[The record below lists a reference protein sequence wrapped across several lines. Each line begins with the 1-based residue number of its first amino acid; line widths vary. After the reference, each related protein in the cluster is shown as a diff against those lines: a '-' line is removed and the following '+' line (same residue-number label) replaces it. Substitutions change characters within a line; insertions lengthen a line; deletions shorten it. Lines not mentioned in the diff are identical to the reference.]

1 MSVELPKVAVIGAGS
16 SGITALKAL
25 VGRGFDVTCHEA
37 SDRVGGNW
45 VFGNSNG
52 MSASYKSLH
61 INTSRE
67 RMEYSDYPMPKSF
80 PDFPHHSHI
89 ATYFNDYVDNFGL
102 RDRIRFQSA
111 VARAELADDGTWT
124 IIDSNG
130 NVDRYDAL
138 IVANGHHWDPR
149 WPEPSF
155 PGRFDGKEIHAHS
168 YTSSEDIRGKRV
180 VVVGMGNSAMD
191 IAVEGSYV
199 SDKVYLSARRGAHI
213 IPKYIFGKPLD
224 QVLKNDPRV
233 PYRIRQK
240 FMQTVMRAQIGK
252 VEDYG
257 LPKPDHKIGDAHPT
271 ISDHILSR
279 ITHGSV
285 EVKPNISELKGN
297 TVLFEDGTEVEADVI
312 VYCTGYKV
320 SFPFFDDDLI
330 SAPDNDLPLFRRVFK
345 EDVPNVFFVG
355 LLQPLGAVMPLS
367 EAQGRWIASYLRG
380 EYALPTRS
388 EMDADIAR
396 ERQEMFKRYVKSK
409 RHTMQVDF
417 EQYLHD
423 LEKEIRAGAERARS
437 QGFKLPVELQAA
449 VLPA

>member
-1 MSVELPKVAVIGAGS
+1 M
-16 SGITALKAL
+16 
-25 VGRGFDVTCHEA
+25 
-37 SDRVGGNW
+37 
-45 VFGNSNG
+45 
-52 MSASYKSLH
+52 
-61 INTSRE
+61 
-67 RMEYSDYPMPKSF
+67 
-80 PDFPHHSHI
+80 
-89 ATYFNDYVDNFGL
+89 
-102 RDRIRFQSA
+102 
-111 VARAELADDGTWT
+111 
-124 IIDSNG
+124 
-130 NVDRYDAL
+130 
-138 IVANGHHWDPR
+138 
-149 WPEPSF
+149 
-155 PGRFDGKEIHAHS
+155 
-168 YTSSEDIRGKRV
+168 
-180 VVVGMGNSAMD
+180 
-191 IAVEGSYV
+191 
-199 SDKVYLSARRGAHI
+199 
-213 IPKYIFGKPLD
+213 
-224 QVLKNDPRV
+224 
-233 PYRIRQK
+233 
-240 FMQTVMRAQIGK
+240 
-252 VEDYG
+252 
-257 LPKPDHKIGDAHPT
+257 
-271 ISDHILSR
+271 
-279 ITHGSV
+279 THGSV